1 MFSKA
6 KSENPAHPKKAALI
20 GNPNVGKSLIFGALT
35 KRYVTVSNY
44 PGTTVE
50 ITSGEMKIGTETIS
64 LIDTPGVNSLTPT
77 SEDERVV
84 RDILLQDDINFIIQ
98 VIDAKNLERGLY
110 ITTQIAEMGLPL
122 LIVLNMMDEA
132 QQRGIDINIPKLSQ
146 KLGIPIVPT
155 VAIERKGIEGIKK
168 ELENSSIPQLRV
180 SYSQAIEG
188 MLEEMKK
195 ILSNP
200 HFSRFIG
207 LSFVSGDCSMG
218 EDIISRIPKEKLNS
232 IARLD
237 PFSNLGSREYP
248 ISYFIGLKRL
258 DLAKEIVQNVST
270 TSFKSDNR
278 ALDVL
283 GRTSTH
289 PVFGVPILILI
300 LYLAYLFVGKLGAGT
315 FVDFLEVTVFE
326 GHINPF
332 FKMVIPKIIPFK
344 ILIDFLVGDFGIIT
358 MALTYSLAIIFP
370 VICTFFIFFSILE
383 DSGYLPRLAI
393 MVDRVFK
400 LMGLNGKVI
409 LPMVLGLGCDTMAT
423 LTTRMLET
431 KKERLVVIFLL
442 ALGIP
447 CSAQL
452 AVVFA
457 MASTLPQWGIFF
469 WGGEICFVL
478 FAVGF
483 LASYFVKGESR
494 DLIIEVPPIRIPQ
507 IGNVI
512 IKTVARLEWYLK
524 EAVPLFILGTIILFV
539 LDRLKVL
546 GFLQNLASPI
556 VVKFLDL
563 PKEAT
568 NAFLIGF
575 LRRDYGAAGLFDLQQ
590 SGYLSSHQVLVS
602 LVTITLFVPCVA
614 NFLIIIK
621 EQGLRTALIIVG
633 IVLFIAIIVGG
644 MTNWILWSLGI

>member
-6 KSENPAHPKKAALI
+6 KSENPTHPKKAALI

-50 ITSGEMKIGTETIS
+50 ITSGEMKIGSETIS

-84 RDILLQDDINFIIQ
+84 RNIIFEDDINFIIQ

-110 ITTQIAEMGLPL
+110 ITIQVAEMGLPL

-132 QQRGIDINIPKLSQ
+132 QQRGVDINIANLSH
-146 KLGIPIVPT
+146 KLGVPIVPT
-155 VAIERKGIEGIKK
+155 VAIERKGIEGIKN
-168 ELENSSIPQLRV
+168 ELVNSSIPQLRV
-180 SYSQAIEG
+180 PYSQAIEG
-188 MLEEMKK
+188 MLAEVKQ

-207 LSFVSGDCSMG
+207 LSIISGDCRMD
-218 EDIISRIPKEKLNS
+218 EDIINRIPKEKLDS
-232 IARLD
+232 IAGLD
-237 PFSNLGSREYP
+237 PLSKLGSREYP

-258 DLAKEIVQNVST
+258 ELAKEIVQKVST
-270 TSFKSDNR
+270 ASFKSGNR
-278 ALDVL
+278 TLDLL

-289 PVFGVPILILI
+289 PVFGIPILILI

-326 GHINPF
+326 GYINPF
-332 FKMVIPKIIPFK
+332 FKIVIPKIIPFK

-400 LMGLNGKVI
+400 LMGLNGKVV

-431 KKERLVVIFLL
+431 KKERLIVIFLL
-442 ALGIP
+442 AVGIP

-457 MASTLPQWGIFF
+457 MASTLPPWGIFF
-469 WGGEICFVL
+469 WGVEICVVL

-512 IKTVARLEWYLK
+512 VKTIARLEWYLK

>member
-1 MFSKA
+1 MLNETKSDNQGHPRKA
-6 KSENPAHPKKAALI
+6 FLI
-20 GNPNVGKSLIFGALT
+20 GNPNVGKSVIFGSLT

-50 ITSGEMKIGTETIS
+50 ITSGEMKIGSKTVS
-64 LIDTPGVNSLTPT
+64 LIDTPGVNTLTPT

-84 RDILLQDDINFIIQ
+84 RDILLRDDVNYVIQ

-110 ITTQIAEMGLPL
+110 ITAQIAEMGLPL
-122 LIVLNMMDEA
+122 VIVLNMMDEA
-132 QQRGIDINIPKLSQ
+132 QQRGIHIDIGMLSQ
-146 KLGIPIVPT
+146 KLGVPIVPT

-180 SYSQAIEG
+180 SYSQVVEE

-207 LSFVSGDCSMG
+207 LSLVSGDCTMG
-218 EDIISRIPKEKLNS
+218 EEFISRIPAEKLDS
-232 IARLD
+232 IARLN
-237 PFSNLGSREYP
+237 PLSKLGSREYP
-248 ISYFIGLKRL
+248 PSYFIGLKRL
-258 DLAKEIVQNVST
+258 ELAKQIVQDVST
-270 TSFKSDNR
+270 TAFKSHRR

-289 PVFGVPILILI
+289 PALGIPILMLI
-300 LYLAYLFVGKLGAGT
+300 LYIAYLFVGKLGAGI
-315 FVDFLEVTVFE
+315 FVNFLEGTVFGE
-326 GHINPF
+326 YINPF
-332 FKMVIPKIIPFK
+332 FKAFIPKIIPFK

-400 LMGLNGKVI
+400 LMGLNGKVV

-423 LTTRMLET
+423 LTTRMLDT
-431 KKERLVVIFLL
+431 KKERLIVIFLL

-469 WGGEICFVL
+469 WGVEISIVL
-478 FAVGF
+478 FAVGL
-483 LASYFVKGESR
+483 LASRFVKGESR

-512 IKTVARLEWYLK
+512 IKTIARLEWYLK

-539 LDRLKVL
+539 LDRLQVL
-546 GFLQNLASPI
+546 GFMQSLASPV
-556 VVKFLDL
+556 VVKFLNL
-563 PKEAT
+563 PKQAT

-590 SGYLSSHQVLVS
+590 NGYLSTHQVLVS

-633 IVLFIAIIVGG
+633 VVLFVAIIVGG
-644 MTNWILWSLGI
+644 MTNWILWGLGI

>member
-1 MFSKA
+1 MFNEAQAESTTHPEKA
-6 KSENPAHPKKAALI
+6 VLI

-35 KRYVTVSNY
+35 RRYATVSNY

-50 ITSGEMKIGTETIS
+50 ITSGEMKIGSKTIS

-84 RDILLQDDINFIIQ
+84 RNMLLQDDINLVIQ

-110 ITTQIAEMGLPL
+110 ITTQVAELGLPL

-132 QQRGIDINIPKLSQ
+132 QQRGIDINIPMLSQ
-146 KLGIPIVPT
+146 TLGVPLVPT
-155 VAIERKGIEGIKK
+155 VAIERKGIDGIKN
-168 ELENSSIPQLRV
+168 ELANSSISKLRV

-188 MLEEMKK
+188 MLEEIKK

-207 LSFVSGDCSMG
+207 LSIISGDCSTG
-218 EDIISRIPKEKLNS
+218 EDMISRIPKEKLDS
-232 IARLD
+232 IAALD
-237 PFSNLGSREYP
+237 PLSKLGSREYP
-248 ISYFIGLKRL
+248 LSYFIGLKRL
-258 DLAKEIVQNVST
+258 ELAKEIVQKVST
-270 TSFKSDNR
+270 SSFETHSR
-278 ALDVL
+278 ILDVL

-289 PVFGVPILILI
+289 PVFGIPILVLI

-326 GHINPF
+326 GYINPF
-332 FKMVIPKIIPFK
+332 FEIVIPKIIPYK
-344 ILIDFLVGDFGIIT
+344 IIIDFLVGDFGIIT

-383 DSGYLPRLAI
+383 DSGYLPRLSI
-393 MVDRVFK
+393 MLDRVFK
-400 LMGLNGKVI
+400 LMGLNGKVV

-423 LTTRMLET
+423 LTTRMLQT
-431 KKERLVVIFLL
+431 KKERLIVILLL
-442 ALGIP
+442 AVGIP

-457 MASTLPQWGIFF
+457 MASTLPPWGILF
-469 WGGEICFVL
+469 WGGEICIVL
-478 FAVGF
+478 FTVGL

-512 IKTVARLEWYLK
+512 FKTIARLEWYLK

-539 LDRLKVL
+539 LDRLRVL
-546 GFLQNLASPI
+546 EILQNIASPI

-590 SGYLSSHQVLVS
+590 SGHLSSHQVLVS
-602 LVTITLFVPCVA
+602 LVTITLFVPCIA

-621 EQGLRTALIIVG
+621 EQGLRTALVIVG
-633 IVLFIAIIVGG
+633 IVLFIAITVGG
-644 MTNWILWSLGI
+644 MTNWILSSIGI

>member
-1 MFSKA
+1 
-6 KSENPAHPKKAALI
+6 
-20 GNPNVGKSLIFGALT
+20 
-35 KRYVTVSNY
+35 
-44 PGTTVE
+44 
-50 ITSGEMKIGTETIS
+50 
-64 LIDTPGVNSLTPT
+64 
-77 SEDERVV
+77 
-84 RDILLQDDINFIIQ
+84 
-98 VIDAKNLERGLY
+98 
-110 ITTQIAEMGLPL
+110 
-122 LIVLNMMDEA
+122 MD
-132 QQRGIDINIPKLSQ
+132 
-146 KLGIPIVPT
+146 
-155 VAIERKGIEGIKK
+155 
-168 ELENSSIPQLRV
+168 
-180 SYSQAIEG
+180 
-188 MLEEMKK
+188 
-195 ILSNP
+195 
-200 HFSRFIG
+200 
-207 LSFVSGDCSMG
+207 
-218 EDIISRIPKEKLNS
+218 EDIIGRIPKEKLDA
-232 IARLD
+232 IDGLD
-237 PFSNLGSREYP
+237 PLSKLGSREYP
-248 ISYFIGLKRL
+248 ISYFIGLKRHE
-258 DLAKEIVQNVST
+258 LAKQIVQKVST

-278 ALDVL
+278 TLDL
-283 GRTSTH
+283 IGRTSTH
-289 PVFGVPILILI
+289 PVFGIPILILI

-326 GHINPF
+326 GYINPF
-332 FKMVIPKIIPFK
+332 FKIVIPKIIPFK

-400 LMGLNGKVI
+400 LMGLNGKVV

-431 KKERLVVIFLL
+431 KKERLIVILLL
-442 ALGIP
+442 AVGIP

-457 MASTLPQWGIFF
+457 MASTLPPWGIFF
-469 WGGEICFVL
+469 WGVEICVVL

-512 IKTVARLEWYLK
+512 VKTIARLEWYLK

-556 VVKFLDL
+556 VVKFLNL

-621 EQGLRTALIIVG
+621 EQGLRTSLIIVG